1 MNLYKKI
8 LLLGYIFLLT
18 SVCSSP
24 TLSNIFTLF
33 ITLKKVSDRS
43 CISGFVQNNK
53 SLYLYGDDF
62 IVVELCSFVFP
73 SKISCMS
80 KNNHSLVESP
90 CSVMLRNLAESVGKL
105 QQQIQQRC
113 EFDLSKQQ
121 HDICV
126 FRRRRCLCIRFLSI

>member
-8 LLLGYIFLLT
+8 IVLGYIFM
-18 SVCSSP
+18 
-24 TLSNIFTLF
+24 LF

-80 KNNHSLVESP
+80 KNNHSLVECILNS
-90 CSVMLRNLAESVGKL
+90 L
-105 QQQIQQRC
+105 
-113 EFDLSKQQ
+113 
-121 HDICV
+121 
-126 FRRRRCLCIRFLSI
+126 FRDAA